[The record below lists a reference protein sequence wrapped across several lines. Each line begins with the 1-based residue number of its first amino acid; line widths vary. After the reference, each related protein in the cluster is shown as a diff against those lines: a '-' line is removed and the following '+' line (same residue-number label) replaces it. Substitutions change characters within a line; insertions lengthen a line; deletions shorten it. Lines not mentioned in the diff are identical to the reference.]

1 MGGSDDEVKEERK
14 VSKILCPRTE
24 MKPLSF
30 FQRNTTAGTGIEI
43 PQES

>member
-1 MGGSDDEVKEERK
+1 MGASDDVEEERK

-30 FQRNTTAGTGIEI
+30 FQRNTRAGTGIGI